1 ITFGSFVVL
10 DRLLG
15 PKLRANC
22 DPKIAEDKCKLP
34 DQGGS
39 SFYADAVQYFK
50 NGFIAVADVNITS
63 SFAFRQ
69 VFSENILSAISP
81 EERTLFY
88 LNKNWRSYSFNAA
101 FGEQGVFI
109 GNEIVKTRQLPSIEL
124 SKRNTKVS
132 EAFPAY
138 FSFNAA
144 MEGIRRS
151 ETNGVN
157 FDLKTPS

>member
-1 ITFGSFVVL
+1 G
-10 DRLLG
+10 LLG
-15 PKLRANC
+15 QKRRDNC
-22 DPKIAEDKCKLP
+22 NPATAADKCELP

-39 SFYADAVQYFK
+39 SFYADAVHNFK
-50 NGFIAVADVNITS
+50 NGFVAVADVNITS
-63 SFAFRQ
+63 SFTFRQ
-69 VFSENILSAISP
+69 VFSDNILSAISP
-81 EERTLFY
+81 EERSLFY

-138 FSFNAA
+138 FSFNPA
-144 MEGIRRS
+144 MEGI
-151 ETNGVN
+151 
-157 FDLKTPS
+157 L